1 MTSESLRA
9 APAVLVADRE
19 VNLNLYMMLKHIES
33 RSRDGSSSYTP
44 CSLCCH
50 NGRAS
55 EVVIAADVVLDSSH
69 DGLSAL
75 HSLFWLKRTSCGEV
89 HVNRMRVTG

>member
-1 MTSESLRA
+1 M
-9 APAVLVADRE
+9 ADRE
-19 VNLNLYMMLKHIES
+19 VNLNLYTMLKHIAS

-55 EVVIAADVVLDSSH
+55 EVVIGTDVVLDSSH

-75 HSLFWLKRTSCGEV
+75 DCSFWLKRTSCGEV

>member
-1 MTSESLRA
+1 M
-9 APAVLVADRE
+9 ADRE
-19 VNLNLYMMLKHIES
+19 VNLKLYVMLHHIEN

-55 EVVIAADVVLDSSH
+55 EVVIGTDVVLDSSH
-69 DGLSAL
+69 DDLSAL
-75 HSLFWLKRTSCGEV
+75 HCSFWLKRTSCGEV